1 MAKILGWYKKRPGKQ
16 VRNVPVSCPE
26 GFSTR
31 LGDPDPDFRIVT
43 IEANNDYDNG
53 EEVLPERLN
62 IELSLD
68 EAVSLANQLLAA
80 VEYARKP

>member
-26 GFSTR
+26 GFRTR
-31 LGDPDPDFRIVT
+31 SGDLDPNFRVVV